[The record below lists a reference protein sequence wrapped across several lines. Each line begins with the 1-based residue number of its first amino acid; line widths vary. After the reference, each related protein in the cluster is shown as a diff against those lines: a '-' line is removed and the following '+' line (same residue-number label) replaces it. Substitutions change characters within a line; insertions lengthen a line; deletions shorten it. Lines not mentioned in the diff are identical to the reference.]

1 VPKLKGIGRI
11 CEMKATSVLNK
22 LARHRTILAN
32 ERTFL
37 AYIRT
42 SIMLAVSGVT
52 LIKFFES
59 ELHFY
64 ILGISLLPAAFAIV
78 GFGFIRYRAM
88 CKRITKTTNQETGTE
103 SENEDCTL

>member
-1 VPKLKGIGRI
+1 
-11 CEMKATSVLNK
+11 MKVTSVLNN

-52 LIKFFES
+52 LIKFFGS
-59 ELHFY
+59 ELHFL
-64 ILGISLLPAAFAIV
+64 IFGIVLLSVAFAFV
-78 GFGFIRYRAM
+78 GFGFIRYRTM
-88 CKRITKTTNQETGTE
+88 CRGITKTTSQETGTE
-103 SENEDCTL
+103 SDKEDCTL